1 MARFHILSVSVLLAV
16 AACGEQSRAPTDPE
30 STSRQPDFITN
41 GTPTGTDYGNVG
53 ALLIDEN
60 GDRILDFICTGSL
73 VSPTVFLTAG
83 HCTAFGA
90 SAAYY
95 VSFAPVVLPLP
106 PLIQATEAH
115 TAYPDLDLGVVLLP
129 AGSTAGISPL
139 ELPPEGYLA
148 ETLSRGGFGHQRALI
163 VGYGE
168 ASLGQGRRTS
178 GSVGVREVASTK
190 VLWLQGELLGLA
202 GNAVA
207 AGRGGSCF
215 GDSGGPVFLEGQ
227 DPDLVV
233 GVTSFGLEF
242 GCHSIG
248 AYFRVDTP
256 AARSFLGQFMTL
268 P

>member
-1 MARFHILSVSVLLAV
+1 MARLCFVSVSLVLTL
-16 AACGEQSRAPTDPE
+16 AACTDQSPAPTDPG
-30 STSRQPDFITN
+30 SASQHPDFITN
-41 GTPTGTDYGNVG
+41 GTPTGTEYGNVG
-53 ALLIDEN
+53 TLLIDEN

-95 VSFAPVVLPLP
+95 VSFAPVVIPLP
-106 PLIQATEAH
+106 PLTQATEAH
-115 TAYPDLDLGVVLLP
+115 TAYPTLDLGVVLLP
-129 AGSTAGISPL
+129 EGSTAGIPPL
-139 ELPPEGYLA
+139 ELPPQGYLTEMLA
-148 ETLSRGGFGHQRALI
+148 KGGLGHQEALI

-168 ASLGQGRRTS
+168 ASLGRGRQTS

-215 GDSGGPVFLEGQ
+215 GDSGGPVFLKSQ
-227 DPDLVV
+227 DPDIVV
-233 GVTSFGLEF
+233 AVTSLGLEF

-256 AARSFLGQFMTL
+256 AARSFLGQFMVL